1 MFRRAASLLFI
12 LFLVANIQA
21 QVTKIKIAS
30 IAIEGN
36 RTAEAS
42 SIRLNS
48 GLMVG
53 DEVNREDLQKA
64 VKNLWSLG
72 LFSDIKIYVA
82 NQGVDGIDLLLRVKE
97 YSRLNK
103 VILEGNDEI
112 DTDDIEKEILVYKG
126 MKVSAYKISKIK
138 QTIKNMYLE
147 EGYLLA
153 EIKIDTVAVS
163 EGIVNLDIIIDEGEE
178 VQVEKI
184 TYHGNTAIDNDD
196 LRGAMDEI
204 SENTWWRSADFNQE
218 KYEADL
224 ELVLAYYREQGYRDA
239 EILYDSLSYSDDN
252 KEMFIDIWVYEGE
265 KYYFGEIDFN
275 GNTIFTKQELAYIL
289 GINTGDAYNQKKYNE
304 GITEHLQK
312 EYYNQG
318 YLFAQINPKEIP
330 VGKDTLDVTFNIV
343 EGNVVSVKEIN
354 IIGNT
359 KTHEKVIRREFK
371 LQPGDIFNSA
381 RLERSIR
388 DITILNYFS
397 NVMPNVLLI
406 ENDTKHVNLEVTV
419 EEKSTDMANMS
430 AGYSQRDG
438 LIGSIGLAFN
448 NFSLAHPFSG
458 GDGQRLT
465 FDWQFGSFYRSLS
478 IGFTEPWVFNTPTLV
493 GFSVFNTRTG
503 GGYYP
508 WDSDNIGLTLR
519 LGRRF
524 HWPDNFF
531 RGDWIFR
538 VAESSITNVRDQ
550 DLLQSYYRSG
560 FTNIRQMS
568 ITQII
573 SRDSRDQPEFPTR
586 GSVFSLSTQLSG
598 GPLGGDAHYIKNIF
612 SAEWFIPMP
621 LGLVIYSKNMY
632 GILEEIRRV
641 STIQYG
647 EYFYL
652 GGSGLSFSESLRGY
666 DDGRVGPISPAG
678 SPIGGRSIVKNT
690 LELRFPI
697 APNPTIFGLLFM
709 EAGNV
714 WTTIGETDPFDL
726 KRSVGA
732 GVRLFMP
739 MLGIIGIDFGYGF
752 DYINQFG
759 QREGQWKVH
768 FQFGKF

>member
-1 MFRRAASLLFI
+1 MY
-12 LFLVANIQA
+12 
-21 QVTKIKIAS
+21 
-30 IAIEGN
+30 IE
-36 RTAEAS
+36 
-42 SIRLNS
+42 IR
-48 GLMVG
+48 
-53 DEVNREDLQKA
+53 
-64 VKNLWSLG
+64 
-72 LFSDIKIYVA
+72 I
-82 NQGVDGIDLLLRVKE
+82 
-97 YSRLNK
+97 
-103 VILEGNDEI
+103 
-112 DTDDIEKEILVYKG
+112 
-126 MKVSAYKISKIK
+126 
-138 QTIKNMYLE
+138 
-147 EGYLLA
+147 
-153 EIKIDTVAVS
+153 
-163 EGIVNLDIIIDEGEE
+163 
-178 VQVEKI
+178 
-184 TYHGNTAIDNDD
+184 
-196 LRGAMDEI
+196 
-204 SENTWWRSADFNQE
+204 
-218 KYEADL
+218 
-224 ELVLAYYREQGYRDA
+224 
-239 EILYDSLSYSDDN
+239 
-252 KEMFIDIWVYEGE
+252 YEGE
-265 KYYFGEIDFN
+265 KYYFGNIDFK
-275 GNTIFTKQELAYIL
+275 GNTIFSSQELAYIL

-330 VGKDTLDVTFNIV
+330 IGQDTLDVTFNIV

-371 LQPGDIFNSA
+371 LQPGDVFNSA

-397 NVMPNVLLI
+397 NVMPNVMLI
-406 ENDTKHVNLEVTV
+406 DNDTKHVNLEVTV

-478 IGFTEPWVFNTPTLV
+478 IGFTEPWVFNTPTLI

-508 WDSDNIGLTLR
+508 WDSDNIGLTFR
-519 LGRRF
+519 IGRRF
-524 HWPDNFF
+524 RWPDNFF

-632 GILEEIRRV
+632 GILEEIRRQ

-666 DDGRVGPISPAG
+666 DDGRVGPVSPAG

-714 WTTIGETDPFDL
+714 WTKIGETDPFDL

-752 DYINQFG
+752 DYINQLG

>member
-1 MFRRAASLLFI
+1 M
-12 LFLVANIQA
+12 
-21 QVTKIKIAS
+21 
-30 IAIEGN
+30 
-36 RTAEAS
+36 
-42 SIRLNS
+42 
-48 GLMVG
+48 
-53 DEVNREDLQKA
+53 
-64 VKNLWSLG
+64 
-72 LFSDIKIYVA
+72 
-82 NQGVDGIDLLLRVKE
+82 
-97 YSRLNK
+97 
-103 VILEGNDEI
+103 
-112 DTDDIEKEILVYKG
+112 
-126 MKVSAYKISKIK
+126 
-138 QTIKNMYLE
+138 
-147 EGYLLA
+147 
-153 EIKIDTVAVS
+153 
-163 EGIVNLDIIIDEGEE
+163 
-178 VQVEKI
+178 
-184 TYHGNTAIDNDD
+184 
-196 LRGAMDEI
+196 
-204 SENTWWRSADFNQE
+204 
-218 KYEADL
+218 
-224 ELVLAYYREQGYRDA
+224 
-239 EILYDSLSYSDDN
+239 
-252 KEMFIDIWVYEGE
+252 
-265 KYYFGEIDFN
+265 
-275 GNTIFTKQELAYIL
+275 
-289 GINTGDAYNQKKYNE
+289 
-304 GITEHLQK
+304 
-312 EYYNQG
+312 
-318 YLFAQINPKEIP
+318 
-330 VGKDTLDVTFNIV
+330 
-343 EGNVVSVKEIN
+343 
-354 IIGNT
+354 
-359 KTHEKVIRREFK
+359 
-371 LQPGDIFNSA
+371 
-381 RLERSIR
+381 ERSIR

-397 NVMPNVLLI
+397 NVLPNVLLI

-438 LIGSIGLAFN
+438 LIGSVGLAFN
-448 NFSLAHPFSG
+448 NFSLSHPFSG

-478 IGFTEPWVFNTPTLV
+478 VSFTEPWVFNTPTLV
-493 GFSVFNTRTG
+493 GFSVFSTRTG
-503 GGYYP
+503 GRYYP
-508 WDSDNIGLTLR
+508 WDSDNIGVTLR

-550 DLLQSYYRSG
+550 DLLDSYYGST
-560 FTNIRQMS
+560 FQNIKQMS
-568 ITQII
+568 VTQVI

-621 LGLVIYSKNMY
+621 FGLVIYSKNMY
-632 GILEEIRRV
+632 GMLEEIRQR

-666 DDGRVGPISPAG
+666 DDGRAGPVSPGG

-697 APNPTIFGLLFM
+697 APNPTIFGLFFM

-714 WTTIGETDPFDL
+714 WRDVGQTDPFDL

-752 DYINQFG
+752 DHYNQLG
-759 QREGQWKVH
+759 QREGLWKVH